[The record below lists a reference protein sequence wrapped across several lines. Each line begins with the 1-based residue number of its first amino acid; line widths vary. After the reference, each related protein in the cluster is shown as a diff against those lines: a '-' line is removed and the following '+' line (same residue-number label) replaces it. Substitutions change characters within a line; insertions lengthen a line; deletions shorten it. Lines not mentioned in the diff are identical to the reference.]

1 MKKMFLKALGL
12 SFLAAG
18 VIGGAHAALDGGFS
32 TILSWRSNGSQ
43 SVDEPGLSGLSRQ
56 LLSGNQENEFKVYD
70 QENLGGEM
78 LLNAPA
84 RVAGETPAVIVGYA
98 EMFDDAHPHEASIVS
113 FQSDAGNATY
123 LGPLAGEEDLYWIQ
137 GSVYADSLYFVYQNF
152 PPKCGYLYDPV
163 TFTEISRNTTF
174 ANTDVPYGMAFNPVD
189 KVVYGIFTGTKSG
202 TYDLATFDLLT
213 QKRINTIGTVNKQ
226 QFTDLVFD
234 GEGNL
239 YGFIAVSNNFTMYK
253 ISTTDAT
260 VTEVGKTGIW
270 STPFTNA
277 LYDYR
282 NNHLYFIA
290 YVSAQDK
297 SFLYEI
303 DPATAAAT
311 VVREV
316 PDGIAMRGAFIKP
329 SEVADDAPNLVK
341 NLAAEF
347 VDASLSGN
355 VVFNLPDSTYIGNPG
370 EGAIG
375 YTVTI
380 NGKNF
385 ADVAP
390 SANLEWGQ
398 KIEVPVTL
406 PELGSYKFE
415 VAAVTSGGK
424 GATETIVKWIG
435 NDYPVKPG
443 NVNLV
448 YEKPVFTLTWDPVT
462 KSVNDGYINPDK
474 ITYKIFDEENNALSG
489 ELTECK
495 WTTTDNDPQGGKKF
509 NVVAYHEG
517 LASNAA
523 NSNTV
528 GILTPPYRELYETG
542 SSHSDWTVINANHD
556 SYKWAFDDSRE
567 RGGAYLRYTKDTSHD
582 DYLVSPPLSLEAG
595 KSYNLFLKLRTDRYD
610 EEISVMMGAAPT
622 AEALTTVVMPKTV
635 IRTDGVDRY
644 FGCPVT
650 VTESGVYYIAL
661 RSTTPIPRS
670 GNLYIYEFDLS
681 EPLSMEAPDYPT
693 LKLTDDPNRLLK
705 AELAIQAPS
714 KNIAGN
720 NLTNISRFDIY
731 RETEDSKDLVKTLE
745 NVTPGSEV
753 KYVDEVPVCGEYT
766 YSVVAYNT
774 AGKGREIRDVTY
786 VGVGVPLGITNF
798 KVKER
803 ENTAIIDLEWTAP
816 STDMMGRSLP
826 ADSVYYD
833 LILNGNKRISYGSSE
848 TKGTLEIAGLTHQQF
863 IYFYIDTYTSAG
875 SNRNY
880 RVYSNMLPIGEPYTL
895 PFKESTPSGK
905 VEHNWSLSGLNNKW
919 EMYNAVATPS
929 CYPQDADGGL
939 WGWIPSYEGDHSDL
953 ISGKMTI
960 SGENP
965 VASFFYRAVSTSTTQ
980 IQLMWKSMDE
990 TDWTIL
996 KTFTLNET
1004 GKDDWVRVFV
1014 PVSSI
1019 NNQTGQMAWRA
1030 IAGETDNIVCID
1042 NIYIGEIV
1050 STDGAI
1056 TSVFVPKHVKYGQ
1069 SLVARAI
1076 VENTGVENIDSA
1088 VLKLQ
1093 RNSKVVAQTEPFALV
1108 VGDRKEIEL
1117 KDENIDLFAGTE
1129 LEYDFV
1135 LETENDVNP
1144 SDNVTEIMY
1153 STVVLPKTPVA
1164 TGLKA
1169 EEGAQGIALSW
1180 TAPDL
1185 SDGNPDN
1192 IVTDT
1197 FEDYKAWDIDR
1208 AGDWKFVD
1216 ADKRLTVGIGGI
1228 TAPDF
1233 YKPAAYRVFN
1243 NSQITGSTAESYVAH
1258 SGQQYLAAFCSQE
1271 DKPEK
1276 TIVNDNWLIS
1286 PTLNGVSQEVSF
1298 WARTYNDYY
1307 GEEHF
1312 EFLTSA
1318 TDNETASF
1326 KQLAKVTNV
1335 PMNQETWAWQE
1346 YKFTVPE
1353 GTRYFAIRH
1362 VSPDGF
1368 IFLLDDI
1375 TYNEGGGN
1383 IKLAG
1388 YNVYRDGVKVNETPV
1403 ANAEF
1408 VDTKAAEGD
1417 HTYHVTALY
1426 DLGESALSEPA
1437 YIKYNSVE
1445 SALADGVKVSVEG
1458 LTVTVTGA
1466 EGLNVKV
1473 VSANGAVLAQ
1483 GIAENVFK
1491 TTVANPGVYFVVVAD
1506 KAFKLAVK

>member
-1 MKKMFLKALGL
+1 MKKMLFKALGL
-12 SFLAAG
+12 SLLTAG
-18 VIGGAHAALDGGFS
+18 VIGGAHAAMDGGLT
-32 TILSWRSNGSQ
+32 TILSWRSSGSQ
-43 SVDEPGLSGLSRQ
+43 SVDEPSLSGLSRQ

-78 LLNAPA
+78 LMNAPA
-84 RVAGETPAVIVGYA
+84 HAAGEAPAVIVGYA
-98 EMFDDAHPHEASIVS
+98 EMFDDDHKHEANMIS
-113 FQSDAGNATY
+113 FQSDGGNATY
-123 LGPLAGEEDLYWIQ
+123 LGPLAGEADLYWIQ
-137 GSVYADSLYFVYQNF
+137 GSVYADSLYYVYQNF
-152 PPKCGYLYDPV
+152 PPKCGYLYDPKD
-163 TFTEISRNTTF
+163 FTEISRNTTF
-174 ANTDVPYGMAFNPVD
+174 AKTDVPYGMAFNPVT
-189 KVVYGIFTGTKSG
+189 KVVYGVFDGSKSG
-202 TYDLATFDLLT
+202 TYELATFDLLT
-213 QKRINTIGTVNKQ
+213 QKRISTIGTVKQ
-226 QFTDLVFD
+226 KFTDLVFD
-234 GEGNL
+234 GDGNL

-253 ISTTDAT
+253 VNTADAAT
-260 VTEVGKTGIW
+260 VEVGKTGIW

-290 YVSAQDK
+290 YVSSQEK
-297 SFLYEI
+297 SYLYEI
-303 DPATAAAT
+303 DPATAATT

-341 NLAAEF
+341 NLSAEF

-375 YTVTI
+375 YSVTI
-380 NGKNF
+380 NGKNY
-385 ADVAP
+385 AEVAP
-390 SANLEWGQ
+390 AATLEWGQ

-406 PELGSYKFE
+406 PELGNYKFE

-462 KSVNDGYINPDK
+462 KSANGGYLNPEK
-474 ITYKIFDEENNALSG
+474 VTYKVFDEENNALSG
-489 ELTECK
+489 ELTECR

-517 LASNAA
+517 LSSNAA

-528 GILTPPYRELYETG
+528 GIITPAYRERFETG
-542 SSHSDWTVINANHD
+542 SSHSDWTVINAD
-556 SYKWAFDDSRE
+556 GDTYRWMFDESRE
-567 RGGAYLRYTKDTSHD
+567 RGGAYLRYTKDTAHD
-582 DYLVSPPLSLEAG
+582 DYLVSPPLALEAG
-595 KSYNLFLKLRTDRYD
+595 KSYNLFLKLCTDRYD
-610 EEISVMMGAAPT
+610 EEVSVMMGAAPT
-622 AEALTTVVMPKTV
+622 AEALTTVVMPKTN
-635 IRTDGVDRY
+635 ICTSGVDRY
-644 FGCPVT
+644 FGCPVSVSET
-650 VTESGVYYIAL
+650 GVYYIAL
-661 RSTTPIPRS
+661 RSTTQRPRS
-670 GNLYIYEFDLS
+670 GNLYIFEFDLS
-681 EPLSMEAPDYPT
+681 EPLSTEAPDYPS

-705 AELAIQAPS
+705 AELVIQAPS

-720 NLTNISRFDIY
+720 SLSNISRFDIY
-731 RETEDSKDLVKTLE
+731 RETEDAKELVKSLE

-753 KYVDEVPVCGEYT
+753 KYVDEVPYCGEYT
-766 YSVVAYNT
+766 YSVVAYNN

-786 VGVGVPLGITNF
+786 VGVGIPQAISNF
-798 KVKER
+798 VVKER
-803 ENTAIIDLEWTAP
+803 QNTAVIDLEWTAP
-816 STDMMGRSLP
+816 KFDMMNRSLP

-833 LILNGNKRISYGSSE
+833 IILNGNKRISYGYSD
-848 TKGTLEIAGLTHQQF
+848 TKGSLEIAGLSHQQF
-863 IYFYIDTYTSAG
+863 IYFYIDAYTSAG
-875 SNRNY
+875 SNRNN
-880 RVYSNMLPIGEPYTL
+880 RVYSNMIPIGDPYTL
-895 PFKESTPSGK
+895 PFKESTPSGN
-905 VEHNWSLSGLNNKW
+905 VEHNWSLSGVNNKW
-919 EMYNAVATPS
+919 EMYNAVAAPS

-939 WGWIPSYEGDHSDL
+939 WGWIPSYEGDHADL
-953 ISGKMTI
+953 ISGKMEI

-965 VASFFYRAVSTSTTQ
+965 VASFFYRAVSTSETQ
-980 IQLMWKSMDE
+980 IQLMWHAMDE
-990 TDWTIL
+990 TQWTVL
-996 KTFTLNET
+996 KTVTLNET

-1014 PVSSI
+1014 PLTAI

-1030 IAGETDNIVCID
+1030 IAGDTDNIVCID
-1042 NIYIGEIV
+1042 NIFIGEIV

-1056 TSVFVPKHVKYGQ
+1056 TSVYVPKHVKQGQ
-1069 SLVARAI
+1069 PLVARAI
-1076 VENTGVENIDSA
+1076 VENIGVENIDGA

-1093 RNSKVVAQTEPFALV
+1093 RNSEVVAQTEPFALV
-1108 VGDRKEIEL
+1108 VGARTEIEL
-1117 KDENIDLFAGTE
+1117 KDETIDIFAGPE

-1144 SDNVTEIMY
+1144 NDNVTEIMY
-1153 STVVLPKTPVA
+1153 STVILPKTPVA

-1169 EEGAQGIALSW
+1169 AEGAAGIALSW

-1192 IVTDT
+1192 IVTET

-1208 AGDWKFVD
+1208 AGEWSFID

-1243 NSQITGSTAESYVAH
+1243 NSEMSGSTAESYVAH
-1258 SGQQYLAAFCSQE
+1258 SGHQYLAAFCSQE

-1276 TIVNDNWLIS
+1276 TIVNDNWLVS
-1286 PTLNGVSQEVSF
+1286 PKLNGVAQEVSF

-1307 GEEHF
+1307 GEEQF
-1312 EFLTSA
+1312 EFLTST
-1318 TDNETASF
+1318 TDSEQASF
-1326 KQLAKVTNV
+1326 KVLAKVTDV
-1335 PMNQETWAWQE
+1335 PMNQTTFAWQE

-1362 VSPDGF
+1362 ISPDGF

-1388 YNVYRDGVKVNETPV
+1388 YNVYRDGVKLNETPV

-1408 VDTKAAEGD
+1408 IDTSVPDGD

-1437 YIKYNSVE
+1437 TIKVSDVD
-1445 SALADGVKVSVEG
+1445 SALADGVKVSAEG

-1466 EGLNVKV
+1466 EGLNIQ
-1473 VSANGAVLAQ
+1473 VSAANGAILAQ
-1483 GIAENVFK
+1483 GIAGDVFK

-1506 KAFKLAVK
+1506 KAFKLSVK